1 MLSLCFPKKSI
12 FGIKNIAW
20 ILTIQRRLSD
30 EAETDLNRAST
41 LKDFKNA
48 TEFIIL
54 LLNCAGSKKIAWGKL
69 SAPVNYSFGVTELLA
84 AVKSTRREL
93 SSQLNVRDVLIYAC
107 VIFFSRKRNIL
118 IYALANVCQREHH
131 CTFLIYKL

>member
-1 MLSLCFPKKSI
+1 MVLAQMFFFYYLFFLSKSGDASKNVLLSLCFPKKSI

-54 LLNCAGSKKIAWGKL
+54 LLNCAGSKKIA
-69 SAPVNYSFGVTELLA
+69 
-84 AVKSTRREL
+84 
-93 SSQLNVRDVLIYAC
+93 
-107 VIFFSRKRNIL
+107 
-118 IYALANVCQREHH
+118 
-131 CTFLIYKL
+131 